1 MQGLSDGYF
10 ILPNTISHYLASTKL
25 DAVAADQADVKQ
37 AEADALGRVNRLLQ
51 IDGKRTVASFHRE
64 LGRIMWERCGMAR
77 TAAGLQAALREIPA
91 LREEFWQN
99 VRVTGGN
106 DTLNQ
111 TLEHGLRAADFL
123 ELGELMCRDALHREE
138 SCGGHFREEYQTEE
152 GEALRD
158 DDNFAYVA
166 AWEFTGEGRAPA
178 LHKEPLEFEH
188 VQLAQRSY
196 K

>member
-1 MQGLSDGYF
+1 
-10 ILPNTISHYLASTKL
+10 
-25 DAVAADQADVKQ
+25 
-37 AEADALGRVNRLLQ
+37 
-51 IDGKRTVASFHRE
+51 
-64 LGRIMWERCGMAR
+64 MAR

-111 TLEHGLRAADFL
+111 TLEHGLRVADFL